1 MDKEIVKELI
11 QDELNTANLVQAL
24 NSILKNNQAQEILK
38 EEYSKLYQLL
48 SAGGHA
54 SKNASNLIM
63 QFLKPSII

>member
-38 EEYSKLYQLL
+38 EEYSKLYHLL

-54 SKNASNLIM
+54 SKNAASLIM
-63 QFLKPSII
+63 NFIKK